1 MKKIVKKYGNT
12 LGINFDAEDQK
23 IYGMKEG
30 STVDLGDIVVEGI
43 NKHELAEDQL
53 SAITSN
59 ERRMSKRTIYE
70 STKERMVK

>member
-30 STVDLGDIVVEGI
+30 SLVDLGDIVVEDI
-43 NKHELAEDQL
+43 DKHKLAEDQL
-53 SAITSN
+53 SAVLSN
-59 ERRMSKRTIYE
+59 
-70 STKERMVK
+70 KERMDNGKR